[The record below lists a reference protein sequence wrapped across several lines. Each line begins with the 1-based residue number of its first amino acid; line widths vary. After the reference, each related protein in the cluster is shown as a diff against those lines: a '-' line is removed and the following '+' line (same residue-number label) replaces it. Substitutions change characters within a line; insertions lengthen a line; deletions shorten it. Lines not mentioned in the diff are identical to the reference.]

1 MTDLSGFAVGLAASL
16 ALHAALVAG
25 AGALRGTASADPK
38 RDPAED
44 ERVTLDLSS
53 VDLSFSEDERDEAPV
68 RPTPAAAPA
77 PPEAVPPP
85 PVARLPEPPPLVV
98 PPAPDT
104 VAVAKV
110 DDVRPTE
117 LRPQE
122 LEAPDAPPAPA
133 TEEPPPEPP
142 RTEPPPKPVPP
153 QPSAPPQAVEQSA
166 APAPVQA
173 RVDAP
178 PAPRRAIR
186 PKYPEEARRR
196 REQGDVTVELAV
208 DARGKVTDVKVVA
221 SCGFADL
228 ERAAVA
234 AARSAT
240 FRPAKRG
247 RTAVPATARLTLTFR
262 LRDGQ

>member
-1 MTDLSGFAVGLAASL
+1 MTDLSGFAVGLVASL
-16 ALHAALVAG
+16 ALHAALMVG
-25 AGALRGTASADPK
+25 AGALRGTAPADPELT
-38 RDPAED
+38 PVED
-44 ERVTLDLSS
+44 EAVALDLAN
-53 VDLSFSEDERDEAPV
+53 VDLSFSEEERDEAPV
-68 RPTPAAAPA
+68 NPMPTAVPAVA
-77 PPEAVPPP
+77 EAVPPSP
-85 PVARLPEPPPLVV
+85 AAHLPEPPPLVV
-98 PPAPDT
+98 PPALDT
-104 VAVAKV
+104 VAVAKA

-122 LEAPDAPPAPA
+122 LEAPDAPPQPS
-133 TEEPPPEPP
+133 EEPPPEPSK
-142 RTEPPPKPVPP
+142 TDPPPKPAPS
-153 QPSAPPQAVEQSA
+153 QPSAPPQAVEQAA

-234 AARSAT
+234 AARNAT

-247 RTAVPATARLTLTFR
+247 HKAVPAVARLTLTFR

>member
-1 MTDLSGFAVGLAASL
+1 MTDLSGFAVGFAASL

-25 AGALRGTASADPK
+25 AGALRGTASADPEQ
-38 RDPAED
+38 DPTED
-44 ERVTLDLSS
+44 EQVTLDLSN
-53 VDLSFSEDERDEAPV
+53 VDLSFSEDERDEAPA

-77 PPEAVPPP
+77 PPETVPPP
-85 PVARLPEPPPLVV
+85 PAARLPEPPPLVV
-98 PPAPDT
+98 PPVPDT
-104 VAVAKV
+104 VAVAKA

-122 LEAPDAPPAPA
+122 LEAPDAPP
-133 TEEPPPEPP
+133 
-142 RTEPPPKPVPP
+142 VPP
-153 QPSAPPQAVEQSA
+153 QPAAPPQVVEQAA

-178 PAPRRAIR
+178 PAPRRKIR
-186 PKYPEEARRR
+186 PKYPVEARRR
-196 REQGDVTVELAV
+196 GEQGDVTVELAV
-208 DARGKVTDVKVVA
+208 DARGTVTDVKVVA

-247 RTAVPATARLTLTFR
+247 HKAVPAVARLTLTFR